1 MGLLEGIISF
11 FKRIF
16 SPKPKAKEAGKEEI
30 EFSSPSELLSF
41 IEARVSKEKEELEKN
56 SLIKFSEVKHYVKE
70 LRLSL
75 DELKAT
81 DIKIEEGDP
90 KLRRIVATSK
100 ETLLQHLNSLIK
112 KLEPPSSREY
122 DALKNYCLNS
132 SSLLES
138 EINSLG
144 KSIAYTSFILKEP
157 MKKLGLKI
165 KELNSIFVDLRKLFE
180 EKKGLSFLPQLKS
193 RLAEIQKKLFELKEL
208 QKAVKIEE
216 KNLASLEKKLKEST
230 GGLISLKN
238 SPEALECN
246 RVLEEI
252 DELERKKNDLKEK
265 LLELFAPIDKPLKRL
280 SQLIESGQFP
290 AGPEETQVLTALSSD
305 PFTAL
310 KRDPKALHIKKIL
323 SYLKELIE
331 KETISLK
338 EKEKDKK
345 LESIEGLLSLNFFD
359 KFFWEFNS
367 IEVKFSELEKGL
379 RKHFITSKILE
390 IEKTIEGIER
400 SLHEKKEEL
409 SELAQ
414 GIERNTDEVQ
424 LLENSISSSASS
436 ISGQKIIFSL
446 QKKGAENE

>member
-1 MGLLEGIISF
+1 MGLLDGIISF
-11 FKRIF
+11 FKKIF
-16 SPKPKAKEAGKEEI
+16 SSKPEVKETQEEKMY
-30 EFSSPSELLSF
+30 SSIPSELLSF

-56 SLIKFSEVKHYVKE
+56 SLIKFSEVKHYIKE

-75 DELKAT
+75 DELKAASV
-81 DIKIEEGDP
+81 KMEEGDP

-100 ETLLQHLNSLIK
+100 DNLIQHLNSLIK
-112 KLEPPSSREY
+112 KLEPPSSTEY

-144 KSIAYTSFILKEP
+144 KSIAYTSFILKDP
-157 MKKLGLKI
+157 MKRLGLKI

-180 EKKGLSFLPQLKS
+180 EKKDLSFLPQLKS
-193 RLAEIQKKLFELKEL
+193 QLAEIQKKLPELKES
-208 QKAVKIEE
+208 QKMVKLEE
-216 KNLASLEKKLKEST
+216 KNLGSLEKKLKESN
-230 GGLISLKN
+230 GELISLKN
-238 SPEALECN
+238 SPEASEYN
-246 RVLEEI
+246 KALEEI
-252 DELERKKNDLKEK
+252 DELEKKKNELKGK
-265 LLELFAPIDKPLKRL
+265 LVELFAPIDKPLKRL
-280 SQLIESGQFP
+280 SQLIESEQFP
-290 AGPEETQVLTALSSD
+290 ASPEEIQVLAALSSD
-305 PFTAL
+305 PFTSL
-310 KRDPKALHIKKIL
+310 KRDPKAVHIKKIL

-345 LESIEGLLSLNFFD
+345 LESIEELLSLNFFD

-367 IEVKFSELEKGL
+367 IEVKFSELEKSL
-379 RKHFITSKILE
+379 RKHSITSKILE
-390 IEKTIEGIER
+390 MEKTIEGIER
-400 SLHEKKEEL
+400 SLQEKKEEL

-414 GIERNTDEVQ
+414 QIERKMDEVH

-436 ISGQKIIFSL
+436 ISGKKILFSL